1 MTSPFR
7 AYEGNVPPIDALLA
21 ALKQE
26 GAKAQLFDATRVAG
40 HDHLAAAL
48 AMAQRAALRGE
59 SGARDPGLEFLR
71 YLSGERQ
78 IGKAL
83 AAMGARPGAG
93 VVGGLLLDPEAGAAL
108 DRVAARFGWR
118 RDDRLLDPSARG
130 GADAVLDAWGV
141 SAAERAA
148 VPRPLDLVL
157 ERVALTD
164 AWK

>member
-1 MTSPFR
+1 MSFR
-7 AYEGNVPPIDALLA
+7 AYVGDVPSVETLLA
-21 ALKQE
+21 ALKEE

-40 HDHLAAAL
+40 ADHLAAAR
-48 AMAQRAALRGE
+48 AMAERALARGE

-71 YLSGERQ
+71 FLAGERQ

-83 AAMGARPGAG
+83 AAMGLRPGPA
-93 VVGGLLLDPEAGAAL
+93 VVGAYVLDDGAAL

-118 RDDRLLDPSARG
+118 RDDALLDPAARG

-141 SAAERAA
+141 GAAERAA

>member
-1 MTSPFR
+1 MTFR
-7 AYEGNVPPIDALLA
+7 AYEGEVPTIDVVLS

-26 GAKAQLFDATRVAG
+26 GAKAQLFDAARVAG

-48 AMAQRAALRGE
+48 AMAERAAARGG

-71 YLSGERQ
+71 FLAGERQ

-83 AAMGARPGAG
+83 AVMGLKPGRA
-93 VVGGLLLDPEAGAAL
+93 VVGALVLGAPDAL

-118 RDDRLLDPSARG
+118 RDDALLDPKARQG
-130 GADAVLDAWGV
+130 DDAVLDLWGI
-141 SAAERAA
+141 APAERAL